1 MSVSVVILA
10 AGAGTRMKSNLPKS
24 VLHKICGKPMLFY
37 SIDEALNL
45 SDDVHIVLFHQE
57 SLVKEKIIESY
68 PKAYESGALHFHIQD
83 YENYPGT
90 GGAIMQ
96 GGSGEKAKHCFAY
109 KYEEYSYP

>member
-10 AGAGTRMKSNLPKS
+10 AGAGTRMKSNLPK
-24 VLHKICGKPMLFY
+24 VLHRICGKPMLFY

-68 PKAYESGALHFHIQD
+68 PKACEIGRAHV
-83 YENYPGT
+83 
-90 GGAIMQ
+90 
-96 GGSGEKAKHCFAY
+96 
-109 KYEEYSYP
+109 